1 VTYRVQRTCTR
12 LADGRELICFER
24 MQGSFQDGLP
34 AIAGRH
40 QAPVRA
46 GADRDDFWLHRQ
58 ISSIHRAVGKLKY
71 LAGSG
76 WVPGSA
82 L

>member
-1 VTYRVQRTCTR
+1 MTYRVQRTCTR

-24 MQGSFQDGLP
+24 MQGSFQT
-34 AIAGRH
+34 AGRRSRH